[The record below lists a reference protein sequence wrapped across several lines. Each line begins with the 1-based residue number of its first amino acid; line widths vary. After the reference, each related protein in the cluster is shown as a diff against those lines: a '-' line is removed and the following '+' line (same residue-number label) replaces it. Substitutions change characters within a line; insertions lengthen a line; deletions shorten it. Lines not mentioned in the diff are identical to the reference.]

1 MCKLAGRDCRDN
13 SIIASSLQYPNSGVL
28 IMEWHMCV
36 YVFTAVACVS
46 LAAVTAARE
55 LGEAMLLHVLESSTF
70 IKHTK
75 F

>member
-1 MCKLAGRDCRDN
+1 
-13 SIIASSLQYPNSGVL
+13 
-28 IMEWHMCV
+28 MEWHMCV

-55 LGEAMLLHVLESSTF
+55 LGEAMLLRVPASSTI
-70 IKHTK
+70 IKPTK